1 MSEVTPAQS
10 VPQLLDDLAYEGFP
24 SDPEAALE
32 RIRDADSPNRAV
44 VEMVLV
50 AFATIEE
57 YQVKTQ
63 ERVEQARRYRH
74 ERDEAR
80 QAAAAYEQ
88 LLATHG
94 IEVPDLPELPE
105 RVTHLSDTQALP
117 GPVVAP
123 VGGRSELVE
132 TILVG
137 TREGTPGTK
146 PVTLV
151 MPEVSRVAADSTH
164 SSSRREP
171 EDDPAGDG
179 ELDNDDD
186 AGLEPKPAPSGL
198 RGWLRRFKRA

>member
-32 RIRDADSPNRAV
+32 RIRDADNPNRAV

-123 VGGRSELVE
+123 VGGRSELAE
-132 TILVG
+132 AILVG
-137 TREGTPGTK
+137 TREGTPGAK
-146 PVTLV
+146 PATLV
-151 MPEVSRVAADSTH
+151 MPEVSRVAVDSTH
-164 SSSRREP
+164 SSRREP
-171 EDDPAGDG
+171 GNDPAGGG
-179 ELDNDDD
+179 EPDNHDD
-186 AGLEPKPAPSGL
+186 AGLEPKLAPSGL
-198 RGWLRRFKRA
+198 RGWLRRFRRA